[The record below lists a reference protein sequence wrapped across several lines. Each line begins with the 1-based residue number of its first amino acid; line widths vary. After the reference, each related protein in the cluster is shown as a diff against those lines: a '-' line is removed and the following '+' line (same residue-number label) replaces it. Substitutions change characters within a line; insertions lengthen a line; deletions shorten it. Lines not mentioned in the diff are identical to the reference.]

1 MNIKLH
7 KMAINYSQT
16 LSEMIQ
22 SQIDDIVQK
31 YHCYL
36 SFRDCLCFL
45 IETHQTI
52 YYLLSPYNKQPS
64 PLCSYIRA
72 NTNHSHCILS
82 KEKLANKF
90 QNRTKPI
97 YGACYLGLEQFHFPI
112 ILCGKIV
119 GMIFIGM
126 YCTNKE
132 RSLKRLKQ
140 ACDNYQIDYLTA
152 ENLFEQ
158 SIKSIDFDICAM
170 ENDVQKLCNSIA
182 LLYANE
188 LQNSPES
195 DNFFFS
201 KCTDK
206 QSILKYATTYIKD
219 NYNGDLSLEKIAKF
233 CHCNPNYLSNLFVKK
248 YNMTI
253 IDYIL
258 SIRLKKAKEYL
269 SMTTMSI
276 KEIAIQI
283 GFNYPN
289 YFSKVFKEKCGETP
303 LQYRKKVK
311 TG

>member
-140 ACDNYQIDYLTA
+140 ACDNIKSTISPRKICLNNLLNQLTLTFA
-152 ENLFEQ
+152 PWKMMSKNYVILLHCYTPTNCKIVRKVTIFSFQNAPTNNLF
-158 SIKSIDFDICAM
+158 
-170 ENDVQKLCNSIA
+170 
-182 LLYANE
+182 
-188 LQNSPES
+188 
-195 DNFFFS
+195 
-201 KCTDK
+201 
-206 QSILKYATTYIKD
+206 
-219 NYNGDLSLEKIAKF
+219 
-233 CHCNPNYLSNLFVKK
+233 
-248 YNMTI
+248 
-253 IDYIL
+253 
-258 SIRLKKAKEYL
+258 
-269 SMTTMSI
+269 
-276 KEIAIQI
+276 
-283 GFNYPN
+283 
-289 YFSKVFKEKCGETP
+289 
-303 LQYRKKVK
+303 
-311 TG
+311 